1 MKVPALFFVLICAI
15 SGAAC
20 QQNSSIPPRQSAN
33 SAPSAAKAVSTPA
46 PPATPTPVNAAAPA
60 PEPPARLFEGKGV
73 VTQIEVE
80 AGWLEIDHEEIKGLM
95 PAMRMQFN
103 YDDRTALKKL
113 KVGDKVSF
121 VLEDKGGAERLV
133 SLKKN

>member
-15 SGAAC
+15 SGAVC
-20 QQNSSIPPRQSAN
+20 QQNSSIPPNRNAN
-33 SAPSAAKAVSTPA
+33 SAPAVAKAVSTPA
-46 PPATPTPVNAAAPA
+46 PATATPVNAAPA
-60 PEPPARLFEGKGV
+60 AEPPVRVFEGKGV

-103 YDDRTALKKL
+103 YSDRAALKKL
-113 KVGDKVSF
+113 KVGDKVGF